1 MVFRRTSAGAP
12 QTTPS
17 AGDTGQHLD
26 GLTGLPDRWQLEQWV
41 TTHLDRCRRT
51 GDRFGMFLVSVAN
64 LSEINNGYGSAVGDE
79 VLQVIAESLTAAVG
93 GRGSV
98 ARYLGSEFAVIWPG
112 LFGAEEAHRTASD
125 LVSMLPLQVTF
136 ENFVVPVH
144 IAVAGQLSDHDTN
157 ERRLLVDVEAALAE
171 ARLQK
176 SGHFVIRDQVAQG
189 AQRQPEV
196 LAVRLQRAFEN
207 DEFQLYYQ
215 PIVSL
220 NGGSLVGFEAVLRW
234 LAPDAG
240 PAGAE
245 LISPGV
251 FLDALRVSPIVVP
264 LHAWVLRE
272 TMRHVSLWNRR
283 LNLPSLFGATNLDPT
298 FVRDSRFIEVVMSA
312 VAELGVRPSQVLL
325 DVNGD
330 SAGPD
335 INLLWPALQILK
347 GEGVGIALE
356 DFGVGFGSPDLL
368 RRCRF
373 DVIRLPRVLVGG
385 LGLADEDR
393 VIVGNLIR
401 MAHDLGCAVIAEG
414 VETSEQAEMLQS
426 LGCDLAQGFLF
437 ARPAPAS
444 EVDRDLEQ
452 YVRNAKE
459 LTKKTRPSLADKP
472 LN

>member
-1 MVFRRTSAGAP
+1 MVFRRTSDSAS
-12 QTTPS
+12 QTTEDGKS
-17 AGDTGQHLD
+17 GGQNLD

-41 TTHLDRCRRT
+41 TTSLDRCRRT

-79 VLQVIAESLTAAVG
+79 VLQVIAESLQAAVG
-93 GRGSV
+93 GKGSV

-112 LFGAEEAHRTASD
+112 LFGAEEARRTASD

-144 IAVAGQLSDHDTN
+144 IAVAGQLSDHETN
-157 ERRLLVDVEAALAE
+157 ERRLLVDVESALAE
-171 ARLQK
+171 ARLQ
-176 SGHFVIRDQVAQG
+176 SAGHFVIRDQTQSV
-189 AQRQPEV
+189 QRQPEV

-220 NGGSLVGFEAVLRW
+220 NGGTLVGFEAVLRW

-240 PAGAE
+240 PSGAE

-251 FLDALRVSPIVVP
+251 FLDALRASPIVVP

-272 TMRHVSLWNRR
+272 TLRHVSLWNRR

-312 VAELGVRPSQVLL
+312 VNELGVRPSQVLL

-330 SAGPD
+330 TAGPD

-414 VETSEQAEMLQS
+414 VETPQQAELLRE

-444 EVDRDLEQ
+444 EVDRDLES
-452 YVRNAKE
+452 YVRNAKDLGVNE
-459 LTKKTRPSLADKP
+459 ARPSLADRP
-472 LN
+472 LS